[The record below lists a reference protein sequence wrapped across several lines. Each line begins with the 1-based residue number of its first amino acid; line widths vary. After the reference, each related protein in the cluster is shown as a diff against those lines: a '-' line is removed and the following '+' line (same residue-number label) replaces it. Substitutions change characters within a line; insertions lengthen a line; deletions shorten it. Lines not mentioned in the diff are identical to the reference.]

1 MESPCVPSVRRSEG
15 RRKRAPGTVGQSPR
29 AQYHGRMFASLPLF
43 LRLPSAFGLVVL
55 NTLVHASLIL
65 LLALAKLLLPL
76 AGARRRLS
84 RALTW
89 LAESWI
95 AVNSAALRGFT
106 RTRIE
111 VEGAEGLRYA
121 GWYLVVA
128 NHQSWVDIPVLQ
140 AAFNRRLP
148 FFKFFLKQQLIW
160 VPVLGLAWWA
170 LDFPFMRRYTRAQL
184 ERRPELRGRDREVTR
199 AACQRF
205 REVPVSVMN
214 FVEGTRMTA
223 AKHAAQQSPYRH
235 LLKPRSGGIAF
246 VMDAMGDVLQS
257 LIDVT
262 IVYPGGRPSVMDL
275 FAGRVERVV
284 VQVRERPLPRELLGG
299 DYEGDAAFRERFQAW
314 VNALW
319 AEKDAGIAAAL
330 AR

>member
-1 MESPCVPSVRRSEG
+1 ML
-15 RRKRAPGTVGQSPR
+15 
-29 AQYHGRMFASLPLF
+29 ASLPLL
-43 LRLPSAFGLVVL
+43 LRLPLALALVAL
-55 NTLVHASLIL
+55 NTLIHASLIF

-95 AVNSAALRGFT
+95 AVNTAAIRGFT

-111 VEGAEGLRYA
+111 VEGAEGLRYE
-121 GWYLVVA
+121 GWYLVIA

-170 LDFPFMRRYTRAQL
+170 LDFPFMRRYTREQL

-199 AACQRF
+199 AACRRF

-214 FVEGTRMTA
+214 FVEGTRLTA
-223 AKHAAQQSPYRH
+223 AKHAHQQSPYRH
-235 LLKPRSGGIAF
+235 LLKPRSGGVAF

-275 FAGRVERVV
+275 FAGRIERVV
-284 VQVRERPLPRELLGG
+284 VRVRELPLPRELLGG

-314 VNALW
+314 LNALW
-319 AEKDAGIAAAL
+319 AQKDAEVAAML